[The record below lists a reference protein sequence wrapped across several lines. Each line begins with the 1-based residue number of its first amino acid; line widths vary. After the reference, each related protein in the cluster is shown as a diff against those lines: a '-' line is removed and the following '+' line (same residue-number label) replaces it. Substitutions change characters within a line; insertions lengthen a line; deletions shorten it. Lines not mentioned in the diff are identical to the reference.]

1 MRKTVRRRAV
11 GGFIA
16 LQALLLPTALP
27 AGAATLSADDV
38 IVLRGATSAEG
49 IAAGEGT
56 TFYAG
61 ELLTGDIFRGDI
73 HDGKAKRFIDAPE
86 GRMAV
91 GMKAD
96 TRNDLLFVAG
106 GTTGKAFVYDTD
118 SRKPVK
124 EYDLAPGFINDVT
137 LTRDGAW
144 FTNSATPEL
153 YYVPVGRHGE
163 LGRAADVKTVKVRG
177 EAGKPLQ
184 PGQFG
189 FNGIAAADDDDD
201 VLIVAHTQDQAL
213 YAVDPG
219 TGKSNRIKG
228 SDLAF
233 IDGILVKDHTVWAV
247 QNRANQVSRLKL
259 SDDLSSFRVKD
270 VITSKQ
276 LDIPTTVARFG
287 DTLATVNAKFG
298 QQPPPTQYEVVL
310 VPAWD

>member
-16 LQALLLPTALP
+16 LLALLLPTALP

-38 IVLRGATSAEG
+38 IVLRGANSAEG

-73 HDGKAKRFIDAPE
+73 HDGKARRFIDAPE

-118 SRKPVK
+118 TRKPVK

-153 YYVPVGRHGE
+153 YFVPLSGHGE
-163 LGRAADVKTVKVRG
+163 LGGAADVKTLKVRG

-189 FNGIAAADDDDD
+189 FNGIAAADDDD
-201 VLIVAHTQDQAL
+201 VLIVAHTQNQAL

-219 TGKSNRIKG
+219 TGKSKRIKG
-228 SDLAF
+228 PDLKF
-233 IDGILVKDHTVWAV
+233 IDGILLKDHTVWAV
-247 QNRANQVSRLKL
+247 QNMANQVSRLKL
-259 SDDLSSFRVKD
+259 SDDLSSFMVRD
-270 VITSKQ
+270 VITSRQ
-276 LDIPTTVARFG
+276 FDIPTTVARFG
-287 DTLATVNAKFG
+287 DTLAAVNAKFG

>member
-16 LQALLLPTALP
+16 LLALLLPTALP
-27 AGAATLSADDV
+27 ADAASLSADDV
-38 IVLRGATSAEG
+38 IVLRGANSAEG

-73 HDGKAKRFIDAPE
+73 HDGKARRFIDAPE

-118 SRKPVK
+118 TRKPVK

-153 YYVPVGRHGE
+153 YFVPLSGHGE
-163 LGRAADVKTVKVRG
+163 LGGAADVKTLKVRG

-189 FNGIAAADDDDD
+189 FNGIAAADDDD
-201 VLIVAHTQDQAL
+201 VLIVAHTQNQAL

-219 TGKSNRIKG
+219 TGKSKRIKG
-228 SDLAF
+228 PDLKF
-233 IDGILVKDHTVWAV
+233 IDGILLKDHTVWAV
-247 QNRANQVSRLKL
+247 QNMANQVSRLKL
-259 SDDLSSFRVKD
+259 SDNLSSFMVRD

-276 LDIPTTVARFG
+276 FDIPTTVARFG
-287 DTLATVNAKFG
+287 DTLAAVNAKFG